1 MKRIFLAVAFAL
13 FAQVLW
19 MPQTFAQDIWA
30 TSYDGKDIYV
40 VTETL
45 EKERIPTGNATSYRG
60 MVKFVH
66 GDALLNTAQYLYKAS
81 EDGVFL
87 SIDGGAFFRL
97 GGDFDGV
104 PERYAHYM
112 AVYDTMWK
120 TLRNNRN

>member
-1 MKRIFLAVAFAL
+1 MKRIFLAVVFAL
-13 FAQVLW
+13 FAQVFW
-19 MPQTFAQDIWA
+19 MSLTFAQDVWA
-30 TSYDGKDIYV
+30 TSDDGMDVYV
-40 VTETL
+40 VTESL
-45 EKERIPTGNATSYRG
+45 SKERIPTGNATSYRG

-66 GDALLNTAQYLYKAS
+66 GDELQNTAQYLYKAS

>member
-1 MKRIFLAVAFAL
+1 MKRIFLAVVFAL

-19 MPQTFAQDIWA
+19 MPQTFAQDVWA

-66 GDALLNTAQYLYKAS
+66 GDALQNMAQYLYKAS

-87 SIDGGAFFRL
+87 SIDDGAFFRL

>member
-1 MKRIFLAVAFAL
+1 MKRIFLTVVFAL
-13 FAQVLW
+13 FPQVFW
-19 MPQTFAQDIWA
+19 MPLTFAQDVWA
-30 TSYDGKDIYV
+30 TSDDGTDVYV
-40 VTETL
+40 VTESL

-66 GDALLNTAQYLYKAS
+66 GDELLNTAQYLYKAS

>member
-1 MKRIFLAVAFAL
+1 MKRIFLAVIFAL

-19 MPQTFAQDIWA
+19 MPQTFAQDVWA

-66 GDALLNTAQYLYKAS
+66 GDELQNTAQYLYKAS

-87 SIDGGAFFRL
+87 SIDGVAFFRL

-120 TLRNNRN
+120 TLRKAGN